1 MTETRKLAAI
11 LAADVVGYSRLA
23 SSDEDRTL
31 ARLRALRSDLIDP
44 AVAVHKGRVVKRT
57 GDGSLIEF
65 RSVVDAVRCAI
76 EVQNGMVER
85 NAGLPPE
92 RRIEFRVGIHLGDV
106 VEESDGDLMGDGVNI
121 AARLESI
128 AKPGS
133 ICLSEDAYRQVK
145 ARLDLAISD
154 LGSTQLKNI
163 AEPIRVY
170 SLEVG
175 APAQAKPAVQA
186 EPATPENSPAL
197 ALPDKPSIAVL
208 AFQNMSGDAE
218 QEYFAD
224 GIAEDIITAL
234 SKSRWLFVIARNS
247 SFTYKGHAVDIKQ
260 VGRELG
266 VRYVL
271 EGSVRKAGNR
281 VRITG
286 QLVEAATGAH
296 LWAERYD
303 RALEDIF
310 AVQDEITHAI
320 IGAIAPGILAAEIQR
335 SQGKEAAELGQWE
348 RMMRAHW
355 HIRRFTRDDSSE
367 AIRLLDELLRRQPD
381 NALALADLALALHF
395 TAVFGWTDSPAEAI
409 ARMSETARRA
419 VASDELDAAAQGSLG
434 IHELFSGQH
443 DNAIR
448 RFMRAIDLDPNSAF
462 ARGYLG
468 TAYAFGG
475 ECDPAIQN
483 VQEAMRFSP
492 RDFLM
497 VVWFTVSAWAY
508 LSAERFEQAADFGK
522 RAIDCNPAFPDAHG
536 TFAAASAHLGR
547 MADARA
553 GLDGYMRLM
562 PGLTAGDERLMRPFR
577 RPADRERFLDGLRKA
592 GLPEN

>member
-1 MTETRKLAAI
+1 
-11 LAADVVGYSRLA
+11 
-23 SSDEDRTL
+23 
-31 ARLRALRSDLIDP
+31 
-44 AVAVHKGRVVKRT
+44 
-57 GDGSLIEF
+57 
-65 RSVVDAVRCAI
+65 
-76 EVQNGMVER
+76 
-85 NAGLPPE
+85 
-92 RRIEFRVGIHLGDV
+92 
-106 VEESDGDLMGDGVNI
+106 
-121 AARLESI
+121 
-128 AKPGS
+128 
-133 ICLSEDAYRQVK
+133 
-145 ARLDLAISD
+145 
-154 LGSTQLKNI
+154 
-163 AEPIRVY
+163 
-170 SLEVG
+170 
-175 APAQAKPAVQA
+175 
-186 EPATPENSPAL
+186 
-197 ALPDKPSIAVL
+197 
-208 AFQNMSGDAE
+208 
-218 QEYFAD
+218 
-224 GIAEDIITAL
+224 
-234 SKSRWLFVIARNS
+234 
-247 SFTYKGHAVDIKQ
+247 
-260 VGRELG
+260 
-266 VRYVL
+266 
-271 EGSVRKAGNR
+271 
-281 VRITG
+281 
-286 QLVEAATGAH
+286 

-303 RALEDIF
+303 RALVDIF

-355 HIRRFTRDDSSE
+355 HIRRFTREDSKE
-367 AIRLLDELLRRQPD
+367 AIRLLDELLQRQPD

-395 TAVFGWTDSPAEAI
+395 TAVFGWTDSLAATR

-419 VASDELDAAAQGSLG
+419 VGSDELDASAQASLG

-483 VQEAMRFSP
+483 LQEAMRFSP

-508 LSAERFEQAADFGK
+508 LSAEKFEEAADFGK

-536 TFAAASAHLGR
+536 TFAAASAHLGH

-562 PGLTAGDERLMRPFR
+562 PALTAGDERLIRPFR

-592 GLPEN
+592 GLPE

>member
-1 MTETRKLAAI
+1 MPETRKLAAI

-23 SSDEDRTL
+23 RADEDRIL

-44 AVAVHKGRVVKRT
+44 AIAVNHGRAVKRT
-57 GDGSLIEF
+57 GDGALVEF
-65 RSVVDAVRCAI
+65 RSVVDAVRCAM

-85 NAGLPPE
+85 NAGLPSD
-92 RRIEFRVGIHLGDV
+92 RRIDFRIGIHLGDV

-121 AARLESI
+121 AARLEGI

-133 ICLSEDAYRQVK
+133 ICLSEDAYRQVR

-163 AEPIRVY
+163 AEPIRIY

-175 APAQAKPAVQA
+175 VPTQTKSAAQA
-186 EPATPENSPAL
+186 EPATRENSPAL
-197 ALPDKPSIAVL
+197 ALPDKPSIADL
-208 AFQNMSGDAE
+208 AFQNMSGDVE
-218 QEYFAD
+218 QEFFAD

-234 SKSRWLFVIARNS
+234 SKSHWLFVIARNS
-247 SFTYKGHAVDIKQ
+247 SFTYKGKSIDVRQ

-286 QLVEAATGAH
+286 QLIEAATGTH

-320 IGAIAPGILAAEIQR
+320 MGAIAPGILAAEIQR
-335 SQGKEAAELGQWE
+335 SQGKETAELGQWE

-355 HIRRFTRDDSSE
+355 HIRRFTREDSNE

-381 NALALADLALALHF
+381 NALALADLAFALHF
-395 TAVFGWTDSPAEAI
+395 AAVFGWTDAPVAAM

-419 VASDELDAAAQGSLG
+419 VASDDQDAAAHTSLS

-443 DNAIR
+443 NNAIR
-448 RFMRAIDLDPNSAF
+448 RLLRAIELDPNSAF

-475 ECDPAIQN
+475 ECDPAIQHLN
-483 VQEAMRFSP
+483 EAIRLSP

-497 VVWFTVSAWAY
+497 VVWFMGSAWAY
-508 LSAERFEQAADFGK
+508 LSAEKYEEAADCAK

-536 TFAAASAHLGR
+536 VFAAASAFLGQ
-547 MADARA
+547 MTDARA
-553 GLDGYMRLM
+553 GLEGFMHLIPR
-562 PGLTAGDERLMRPFR
+562 LTAEDKRLTRPFR
-577 RPADRERFLDGLRKA
+577 RSTDRERFLDGLRKA
-592 GLPEN
+592 GLPEK

>member
-1 MTETRKLAAI
+1 
-11 LAADVVGYSRLA
+11 
-23 SSDEDRTL
+23 
-31 ARLRALRSDLIDP
+31 
-44 AVAVHKGRVVKRT
+44 
-57 GDGSLIEF
+57 
-65 RSVVDAVRCAI
+65 
-76 EVQNGMVER
+76 
-85 NAGLPPE
+85 
-92 RRIEFRVGIHLGDV
+92 
-106 VEESDGDLMGDGVNI
+106 
-121 AARLESI
+121 
-128 AKPGS
+128 
-133 ICLSEDAYRQVK
+133 
-145 ARLDLAISD
+145 
-154 LGSTQLKNI
+154 
-163 AEPIRVY
+163 
-170 SLEVG
+170 
-175 APAQAKPAVQA
+175 
-186 EPATPENSPAL
+186 
-197 ALPDKPSIAVL
+197 
-208 AFQNMSGDAE
+208 MSGDPE

-247 SFTYKGHAVDIKQ
+247 SFTYKGRAIDIKQ
-260 VGRELG
+260 IGRELG

-286 QLVEAATGAH
+286 QLIEAATGTH

-310 AVQDEITHAI
+310 AVQDEITHSI

-348 RMMRAHW
+348 RLMRAHW
-355 HIRRFTRDDSSE
+355 HIRRFTREDSGK
-367 AIRLLDELLRRQPD
+367 AIRLLDELLQHEPD
-381 NALALADLALALHF
+381 NALALADLAFSLHF
-395 TAVFGWTDSPAEAI
+395 AAVFGWTDSPAAAM

-419 VASDELDAAAQGSLG
+419 VASDEQDAAAQTSLG

-448 RFMRAIDLDPNSAF
+448 RFLRAIDLDPNSGF

-475 ECDPAIQN
+475 ECDLAIQN
-483 VQEAMRFSP
+483 MQEAMRLSP

-497 VVWFTVSAWAY
+497 VVWFIGNAWAY
-508 LSAERFEQAADFGK
+508 LSAGKFEQAADCAK
-522 RAIDCNPAFPDAHG
+522 RAIDCNPAFPDTHG
-536 TFAAASAHLGR
+536 VFAATSAHLGH

-562 PGLTAGDERLMRPFR
+562 PGLTAGDERLIRPFR
-577 RPADRERFLDGLRKA
+577 RPDDRERFLDGLRKA
-592 GLPEN
+592 GLPEK

>member
-1 MTETRKLAAI
+1 LTDKRVERRLAAVM
-11 LAADVVGYSRLA
+11 AADVAGYSRLMGA
-23 SSDEDRTL
+23 DEEGTL
-31 ARLRALRSDLIDP
+31 GNLKALRKAVVDP
-44 AVAVHKGRVVKRT
+44 KIVEHRGRIVKTT
-57 GDGSLIEF
+57 GDGMLVEF
-65 RSVVDAVRCAI
+65 ASAVDAARCAVEI
-76 EVQNGMVER
+76 QRDVAAQNVDVPQEG
-85 NAGLPPE
+85 
-92 RRIEFRVGIHLGDV
+92 RIEFRIGVHVGDIIID
-106 VEESDGDLMGDGVNI
+106 DNDIFGDGVNI
-121 AARLESI
+121 AARLEGI
-128 AKPGS
+128 AEPGGV
-133 ICLSEDAYRQVK
+133 C
-145 ARLDLAISD
+145 ISD
-154 LGSTQLKNI
+154 DAQRQIRGKVDFSYSDMGLQTLKNI
-163 AEPIRVY
+163 AEPMRAWHMRLGSDAI
-170 SLEVG
+170 SLL
-175 APAQAKPAVQA
+175 PLHSPAVPVQ
-186 EPATPENSPAL
+186 TL

-224 GIAEDIITAL
+224 GIAEDIITTL
-234 SKSRWLFVIARNS
+234 SKLRWLFVIARNS

-260 VGRELG
+260 IGRELG

-281 VRITG
+281 LRITG
-286 QLVEAATGAH
+286 QLVEAATGNH

-310 AVQDEITHAI
+310 AVQDEITHSI

-335 SQGKEAAELGQWE
+335 SQGKETAELGQWE
-348 RMMRAHW
+348 RLMRAHW
-355 HIRRFTRDDSSE
+355 HIRRFTREDSSE

-381 NALALADLALALHF
+381 NALALADLAFSLHF
-395 TAVFGWTDSPAEAI
+395 AALFGWTDAPAASR

-419 VASDELDAAAQGSLG
+419 VASDEQDAAAHTSLG
-434 IHELFSGQH
+434 IHELFLGQH

-448 RFMRAIDLDPNSAF
+448 RLQRAIELDPNSTF

-475 ECDPAIQN
+475 ECDPAIEN
-483 VQEAMRFSP
+483 LQEAMRLSP

-508 LSAERFEQAADFGK
+508 LSDGEFEQAADCGK

-536 TFAAASAHLGR
+536 TFAAASAHLGH
-547 MADARA
+547 MDDARA
-553 GLDGYMRLM
+553 GLDEFMRLM
-562 PGLTAGDERLMRPFR
+562 PGLTVGDERLIRPFR

-592 GLPEN
+592 GLPEK

>member
-1 MTETRKLAAI
+1 MTDKRVERRLAAV
-11 LAADVVGYSRLA
+11 LAADVAGYSRLMGA
-23 SSDEDRTL
+23 DEEGTL
-31 ARLRALRSDLIDP
+31 GKLKALRKALVDP
-44 AVAVHKGRVVKRT
+44 KIVEHRGRIVKTT
-57 GDGSLIEF
+57 GDGMLVEF
-65 RSVVDAVRCAI
+65 ASAVDAARCAVEI
-76 EVQNGMVER
+76 QRDMAAQNADV
-85 NAGLPPE
+85 PQDS
-92 RRIEFRVGIHLGDV
+92 RIEFRIGIHVGDIII
-106 VEESDGDLMGDGVNI
+106 DDNDIFGDGVNI
-121 AARLESI
+121 AARLEGI
-128 AKPGS
+128 AEPGGV
-133 ICLSEDAYRQVK
+133 C
-145 ARLDLAISD
+145 ISD
-154 LGSTQLKNI
+154 DAHRQIRGKVDFSYNDMGLQSLKNI
-163 AEPIRVY
+163 VEPMRAWHMRLGSDAI
-170 SLEVG
+170 SLLPLSSAA
-175 APAQAKPAVQA
+175 APVQ
-186 EPATPENSPAL
+186 AL

-260 VGRELG
+260 IGRELG

-281 VRITG
+281 LRITG
-286 QLVEAATGAH
+286 QLVEAATGTH

-310 AVQDEITHAI
+310 AVQDEITHSI

-335 SQGKEAAELGQWE
+335 SQGKETAELGQWE
-348 RMMRAHW
+348 RLMRAHW
-355 HIRRFTRDDSSE
+355 HIRRFTREDSSE
-367 AIRLLDELLRRQPD
+367 AIRLLDELLQRQPD
-381 NALALADLALALHF
+381 NAMALADLAFSLHF
-395 TAVFGWTDSPAEAI
+395 AALFGWTDAPAAAK

-419 VASDELDAAAQGSLG
+419 VASDEQDAAAHTSLS
-434 IHELFSGQH
+434 IHELFLGQH

-448 RFMRAIDLDPNSAF
+448 RLLRAIDLDPNSSF

-483 VQEAMRFSP
+483 LQEAMRLSP

-508 LSAERFEQAADFGK
+508 LSAGNFEQASDCAR
-522 RAIDCNPAFPDAHG
+522 RAIDCNPAFPDAHV
-536 TFAAASAHLGR
+536 TFAAASAHLGH

-553 GLDGYMRLM
+553 GLDEFMRLM
-562 PGLTAGDERLMRPFR
+562 PGLTAGDERLIRPFR

-592 GLPEN
+592 GLPEK

>member
-1 MTETRKLAAI
+1 MG
-11 LAADVVGYSRLA
+11 ADEEG
-23 SSDEDRTL
+23 TL
-31 ARLRALRSDLIDP
+31 DNLKALRKTFVDP
-44 AVAVHKGRVVKRT
+44 KIVEHRGRIVKTT
-57 GDGSLIEF
+57 GDGMLVEF
-65 RSVVDAVRCAI
+65 ASAVDAARCA
-76 EVQNGMVER
+76 VEIQR
-85 NAGLPPE
+85 DMAAHNTDVPQDS
-92 RRIEFRVGIHLGDV
+92 RIEFRIGIHVGDIII
-106 VEESDGDLMGDGVNI
+106 DDNDIFGDGVNI
-121 AARLESI
+121 AARLEGI
-128 AKPGS
+128 AEPGGV
-133 ICLSEDAYRQVK
+133 C
-145 ARLDLAISD
+145 ISD
-154 LGSTQLKNI
+154 DAQRQIRGKVDFAYNDLGLQTLKNI
-163 AEPIRVY
+163 TEPMRAWHMRLGSEAI
-170 SLEVG
+170 SLLPLHSS
-175 APAQAKPAVQA
+175 ATPAQ
-186 EPATPENSPAL
+186 TL

-224 GIAEDIITAL
+224 GIAEDIITTL

-260 VGRELG
+260 IGRELG

-281 VRITG
+281 LRITG
-286 QLVEAATGAH
+286 QLVEAATGSH

-310 AVQDEITHAI
+310 AVQDEITHSI

-348 RMMRAHW
+348 RLMRAHW
-355 HIRRFTRDDSSE
+355 HIRRFTREDSRE

-381 NALALADLALALHF
+381 NSLALADLAFSLHF
-395 TAVFGWTDSPAEAI
+395 AALFGWTDAPAEAR

-419 VASDELDAAAQGSLG
+419 VASDEQDAAAHTSLA
-434 IHELFSGQH
+434 IHELFLGQH

-448 RFMRAIDLDPNSAF
+448 RLRRAIDLDPNSTF

-475 ECDPAIQN
+475 ECDLAIEN
-483 VQEAMRFSP
+483 VQEAIRLSP

-508 LSAERFEQAADFGK
+508 LSAEKFEQAADCAR

-536 TFAAASAHLGR
+536 TFAVASAYLGQ
-547 MADARA
+547 MADARTGFA
-553 GLDGYMRLM
+553 EFTNLM
-562 PGLTAGDERLMRPFR
+562 PGLVAEDERLIRPFR
-577 RPADRERFLDGLRKA
+577 RPADRARFLEGLRKA
-592 GLPEN
+592 GLPDK

>member
-1 MTETRKLAAI
+1 MPETRKLAAI

-23 SSDEDRTL
+23 STDEDRIL

-44 AVAVHKGRVVKRT
+44 AIAVHHGRVVKRT
-57 GDGSLIEF
+57 GDGALVEF
-65 RSVVDAVRCAI
+65 RSVVDAVRCAL

-85 NAGLPPE
+85 NAGLPPD
-92 RRIEFRVGIHLGDV
+92 RRIDFRIGIHLGDI

-121 AARLESI
+121 AARLEGL

-133 ICLSEDAYRQVK
+133 ICLSEDAYRQVR

-175 APAQAKPAVQA
+175 VPTQAKPGQT
-186 EPATPENSPAL
+186 EPVTRENSPAL

-208 AFQNMSGDAE
+208 AFQNMSGDVE
-218 QEYFAD
+218 QEFFAE

-234 SKSRWLFVIARNS
+234 SKSHWLFVIARNS
-247 SFTYKGHAVDIKQ
+247 SFTYKGKSVDVRQ

-286 QLVEAATGAH
+286 QLIEAATGTH

-335 SQGKEAAELGQWE
+335 SRGKEAAELGQWE
-348 RMMRAHW
+348 RLMRAHW
-355 HIRRFTRDDSSE
+355 HIRRFTGEDSKE
-367 AIRLLDELLRRQPD
+367 AIRLLEELLKRQPD

-395 TAVFGWTDSPAEAI
+395 SAVFGWTDSPSAATM
-409 ARMSETARRA
+409 RMSETARRA
-419 VASDELDAAAQGSLG
+419 VASDEQDAVVHTSLA
-434 IHELFSGQH
+434 IHELFSGEH
-443 DNAIR
+443 DSAIR
-448 RFMRAIDLDPNSAF
+448 RLLRAIELDPNSTF

-483 VQEAMRFSP
+483 LNEAMRLSP

-497 VVWFTVSAWAY
+497 VVWFTGSAWAY
-508 LSAERFEQAADFGK
+508 LSAEKYEQAAECAK
-522 RAIDCNPAFPDAHG
+522 RAIDCNPAFPDTHG

-547 MADARA
+547 MTDARA
-553 GLDGYMRLM
+553 GLDAYMNLT
-562 PGLTAGDERLMRPFR
+562 PGLTAGDKRLTRPFR
-577 RPADRERFLDGLRKA
+577 RPADRERFIDGLRKA
-592 GLPEN
+592 GLPE

>member
-1 MTETRKLAAI
+1 MTDKRVERRLAAVM
-11 LAADVVGYSRLA
+11 AADVAGYSRLMGA
-23 SSDEDRTL
+23 DEEGTL
-31 ARLRALRSDLIDP
+31 GNLKALRKAVVDP
-44 AVAVHKGRVVKRT
+44 KIVEHRGRIVKTT
-57 GDGSLIEF
+57 GDGMLVEFASAVDAARCAVEIQRDVAAQNVDVPQEGKIEF
-65 RSVVDAVRCAI
+65 RIGVH
-76 EVQNGMVER
+76 
-85 NAGLPPE
+85 
-92 RRIEFRVGIHLGDV
+92 VGDIIID
-106 VEESDGDLMGDGVNI
+106 DNDIFGDGVNI
-121 AARLESI
+121 AARLEGI
-128 AKPGS
+128 AEPGGV
-133 ICLSEDAYRQVK
+133 C
-145 ARLDLAISD
+145 ISD
-154 LGSTQLKNI
+154 DAQRQIRGKVDFSYSDMGLQTLKNI
-163 AEPIRVY
+163 TEPMRAWHMRLGSDAI
-170 SLEVG
+170 SLL
-175 APAQAKPAVQA
+175 PLHSPAVPVQ
-186 EPATPENSPAL
+186 TL

-224 GIAEDIITAL
+224 GIAEDIITTL
-234 SKSRWLFVIARNS
+234 SKLRWLFVIARNS

-260 VGRELG
+260 IGRELG

-281 VRITG
+281 LRITG
-286 QLVEAATGAH
+286 QLVEAATGNH

-310 AVQDEITHAI
+310 AVQDEITHSI

-335 SQGKEAAELGQWE
+335 SQGKETAELGQWE
-348 RMMRAHW
+348 RLMRAHW
-355 HIRRFTRDDSSE
+355 HIRRFTREDSSE

-381 NALALADLALALHF
+381 NALALADLAFSLHF
-395 TAVFGWTDSPAEAI
+395 AAVFGWTDAPAASR

-419 VASDELDAAAQGSLG
+419 VASDEQDAAAHTSLG
-434 IHELFSGQH
+434 IHELFLGQH

-448 RFMRAIDLDPNSAF
+448 RLQRAIELDPNSTF

-483 VQEAMRFSP
+483 VQEAMRLSP

-508 LSAERFEQAADFGK
+508 LSAEKFEQAADCGK

-536 TFAAASAHLGR
+536 TFAAASAHLGH
-547 MADARA
+547 MDDARA
-553 GLDGYMRLM
+553 GLDEFMRLM
-562 PGLTAGDERLMRPFR
+562 PGLTVGDERLIRPFR
-577 RPADRERFLDGLRKA
+577 RPTDRERFLDGLRKA
-592 GLPEN
+592 GLPEK